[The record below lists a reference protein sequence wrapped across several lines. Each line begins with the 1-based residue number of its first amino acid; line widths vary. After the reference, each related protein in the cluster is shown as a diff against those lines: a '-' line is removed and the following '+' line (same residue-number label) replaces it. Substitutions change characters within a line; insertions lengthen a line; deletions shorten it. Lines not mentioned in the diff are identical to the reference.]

1 MEDWQFLQLRH
12 FRLPPSV
19 DQSIDPFMSELSSA
33 SIENF
38 SLTRGGPLHR
48 VLVRLG
54 SAGDDRRLV
63 VKRALVASLFLW
75 LPMLVLSL
83 MQGKAYGTSVKV
95 VFLRDIAVN
104 VRFLIAVP
112 ILILAES
119 GIDKTWRLLVHH
131 FLQSG
136 LVTEKERPAFEAI
149 IAKTIR
155 WRDRVW
161 PEAVMVLLA
170 FLPLL
175 FTRTEPLMSTV
186 SNWHG
191 GAMSGTISPAGR
203 WFNLIATPVFRF
215 LLMRWIWRMALWTS
229 FLWRA
234 ARLNLYYVATHSD
247 LAAGLGF
254 LSEGQK
260 AFSPIVFAGGSVIAA
275 QVANAILYEGAT
287 LSSQKLPMIAYGVL
301 AILCL
306 LAPLTVVSPVL
317 FKIKRRAL
325 REYGALV
332 TKHNQLFDQKWILE
346 EREPGEQMLGHPD
359 ASSLVDLGSSFTV
372 VRQMGL
378 VPIDKPTLIILAI
391 SAAIPMI
398 AVALYATPTNEL
410 IHMVLKMLG

>member
-1 MEDWQFLQLRH
+1 
-12 FRLPPSV
+12 
-19 DQSIDPFMSELSSA
+19 MSELSSA

-48 VLVRLG
+48 ALVRLG
-54 SAGDDRRLV
+54 GAGDNRRLV
-63 VKRALVASLFLW
+63 VKRALGTALLLW
-75 LPMLVLSL
+75 LPMFVLSL
-83 MQGKAYGTSVKV
+83 IHGEAYGTSVKV
-95 VFLRDIAVN
+95 VFLRDLAVN

-136 LVTEKERPAFEAI
+136 LVTEKELPAFEAV

-155 WRDRVW
+155 WRDRAW
-161 PEAVMVLLA
+161 PEALMLLAA
-170 FLPLL
+170 FLPLII
-175 FTRTEPLMSTV
+175 TQSEPLMTSV
-186 SNWHG
+186 SNWHSASRSG
-191 GAMSGTISPAGR
+191 GITPAGW
-203 WFNLIATPVFRF
+203 WFGLVGTPVFRF
-215 LLMRWIWRMALWTS
+215 LLMRWLWRMVLWTS
-229 FLWRA
+229 FLWQVV
-234 ARLNLYYVATHSD
+234 RLNLYYVATHTD

-275 QVANAILYEGAT
+275 QVGNAILYEGGT

-301 AILCL
+301 AILSL

-317 FKIKRRAL
+317 FKVKRRAL

-332 TKHNQLFDQKWILE
+332 TRHNQQFDQKWILQGPNQGE
-346 EREPGEQMLGHPD
+346 EILGNPD
-359 ASSLVDLGSSFTV
+359 SSSLADLGSSFTV

-378 VPIDKPTLIILAI
+378 VPIDKPTLITLAVA
-391 SAAIPMI
+391 AAIPMI

-410 IHMVLKMLG
+410 IHMVFKMLG